1 MIKGW
6 AKPKSAAEYADV
18 SEGIIREW
26 MKSGLPYA
34 DVSER
39 ITLIRLVDLDR
50 FLESR
55 VKTRNDVE
63 TAVDDV
69 ITSMLKNER
78 RANGRK
84 NQGKNSR
91 FG

>member
-6 AKPKSAAEYADV
+6 AKPKAAAEYADV

-84 NQGKNSR
+84 NQGKNSGVR
-91 FG
+91 